1 METKIKE
8 IVQCG
13 MNVSVTVT
21 ANDLLQFASHLI
33 KETKKELENAITAAK
48 SEDYLT
54 PDEAC
59 MKLHINRTTL
69 WRWHKT
75 GYLTHVEAGGKRL
88 YRQSDINAALS
99 RQERRDA

>member
-1 METKIKE
+1 MNINEFANS
-8 IVQCG
+8 G

-33 KETKKELENAITAAK
+33 KETKKELEN
-48 SEDYLT
+48 LT

-99 RQERRDA
+99 KQERRDA